1 MSQIVCL
8 LLNHTY
14 LYRGS
19 ITFTFLIVF
28 HYHIISAKKWSLG
41 CIMLEIT
48 LGFTQ
53 EWIDSY
59 DQASG
64 NSATFQKGLECCLSE
79 LSMEQYPDYTGLL
92 DILHKF
98 LSIDPSRRITS
109 QDALEHSWLASIA
122 TKRANGSSGNLFQDA
137 HQSQEKRARG
147 FSQIFSERI
156 GLLDGKTGFCTSI
169 AAVSQIVN

>member
-1 MSQIVCL
+1 M
-8 LLNHTY
+8 NHIY

-28 HYHIISAKKWSLG
+28 HYYLLSTKKWSLG

-64 NSATFQKGLECCLSE
+64 NPATFQKGLECCLSE
-79 LSMEQYPDYTGLL
+79 LSMEQFPKYAGLL
-92 DILHKF
+92 DILHKC
-98 LSIDPSRRITS
+98 LSINPSRRITS

-122 TKRANGSSGNLFQDA
+122 TKRATERSRNLFQDA
-137 HQSQEKRARG
+137 HQSNEKRARG
-147 FSQIFSERI
+147 FSQMFSERI
-156 GLLDGKTGFCTSI
+156 ELLDGKTGFCT
-169 AAVSQIVN
+169 